1 MLNREQPKSAAPTA
15 AAGEMI
21 RARRLELGLTLQE
34 LAEKAKL
41 SPAFI
46 SQVER
51 NKAAASMVSLMNIA
65 RALEVRVTMFMEIPA
80 GETPVRRKDDPQRIE
95 VDSPVE
101 YIQLSAGMKFQQ
113 MDAILMVIPPGHV
126 FPVDQREGED
136 FLYLIKGELYSEL
149 GDLKLTLKEGDSMH
163 FNSRTPHTAS
173 NLTDEDVHLLYVGT
187 PSEFK
192 PD

>member
-1 MLNREQPKSAAPTA
+1 MLKREQPSNARQVIP
-15 AAGEMI
+15 AGEMI

-34 LAEKAKL
+34 LADKTKL
-41 SPAFI
+41 SIALI

-65 RALEVRVTMFMEIPA
+65 RALDVRVTMFMEIPT
-80 GETPVRRKDDPQRIE
+80 GEAPVRRRDTPQRIE
-95 VDSPVE
+95 VDSPVG

-136 FLYLIKGELYSEL
+136 FLYMLKGELYSEL
-149 GDLKLTLKEGDSMH
+149 GGMKVTLKEGDSMH

-173 NLTDEDVHLLYVGT
+173 NLTDEDVHVLYVGT

-192 PD
+192 PE

>member
-1 MLNREQPKSAAPTA
+1 VLKREQPSHEKPVI

-21 RARRLELGLTLQE
+21 RARRRELGLTLQA
-34 LAEKAKL
+34 LAQMTKL

-65 RALEVRVTMFMEIPA
+65 RALEVRVTTFMEIPA
-80 GETPVRRKDDPQRIE
+80 GEKPVRRRDNPQRIE

-101 YIQLSAGMKFQQ
+101 YVQLSAGMKFQQ
-113 MDAILMVIPPGHV
+113 MDAIFMVIPPGHV

-136 FLYLIKGELYSEL
+136 FLYVLKGALYSEL
-149 GDLKLTLKEGDSMH
+149 GDLKLTLREGDSMH

-173 NLTDEDVHLLYVGT
+173 NRTDEEVHLLYVGT
-187 PSEFK
+187 PSVFK
-192 PD
+192 P